1 MNLTIALALTSLATL
16 AAAELPA
23 QTLEDVR
30 TGARLRVEVPRG
42 KKSEQLVGV
51 LVSRSPESLQM
62 ELDRSREVVNIPLDQ
77 ARKVEVSL
85 EQHSGAGRAARG
97 GFVFGLV
104 VGMAAGFGC
113 DCAQAGLA
121 GLTFGGILGGL
132 GAGFGA
138 LIGLASRVDEWTPVV
153 HPPASVTNASG
164 PAGVTLLHLSF

>member
-23 QTLEDVR
+23 QTIEDVR
-30 TGARLRVEVPRG
+30 TGARIRVELPRG

-51 LVSRSPESLQM
+51 LVSRSPESFQL
-62 ELDRSREVVNIPLDQ
+62 ELDRSHEVVNVPLDQ

-85 EQHSGAGRAARG
+85 ERHSGAGRAARG

-132 GAGFGA
+132 GAGLGA
-138 LIGLASRVDEWTPVV
+138 LIGLASQVDEWTPVMY
-153 HPPASVTNASG
+153 PPAPVTDVG
-164 PAGVTLLHLSF
+164 RPADITLLHLSF